1 MSDEKSKNQIANE
14 AYETLKRYKRITTLQ
29 GREYVTHKGLVWLA
43 HIKGLQSVDVEM
55 VHSDFEKFLFI
66 FKATVVG
73 ERGTYVGHGDAST
86 KSVSKGSEICT
97 TKGVTR
103 HSFFLVTK
111 VQFHFFLF
119 EFSISHRK
127 KTIFF

>member
-14 AYETLKRYKRITTLQ
+14 AYETLKRYKHITTLQ

-55 VHSDFEKFLFI
+55 IHSDFEKFLFI

-86 KSVSKGSEICT
+86 KSVSKGILPHLIRMAETRAVSRALRLYLGVGITSKDEIT
-97 TKGVTR
+97 
-103 HSFFLVTK
+103 
-111 VQFHFFLF
+111 
-119 EFSISHRK
+119 
-127 KTIFF
+127 